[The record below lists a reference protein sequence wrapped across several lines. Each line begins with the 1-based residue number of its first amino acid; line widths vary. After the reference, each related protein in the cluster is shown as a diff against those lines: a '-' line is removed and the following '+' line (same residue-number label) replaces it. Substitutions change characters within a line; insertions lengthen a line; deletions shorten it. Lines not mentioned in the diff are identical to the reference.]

1 MFYFA
6 GTVTHKGLW
15 KSSLMPNTLPRST
28 HRPHWLKTLTWGFC
42 AGVLAGLSMLLVM
55 ALLRLFLGWPAP
67 TELIFDR
74 LFPLLTVEFFISS
87 LVRAGGY
94 TPLKLQGVF
103 GALAGQMIVAGL
115 GGVIYAFYLK
125 RRDRRDSVQTMRT
138 WLLDRRGWLLIIS
151 GVLAATILFVA
162 LLWPTLS
169 TNYRGLP
176 PATAHWVAA
185 LEMLISFSVC
195 GLGIM
200 FFYGLLSRPPHPMT
214 AGETATIMGRSVGR
228 RRFVALG
235 IGAAVA
241 LALGSTLRRLFRMGT
256 FSYDGRQYGGPKV
269 QKITPIRPDDEFYQ
283 VSKNLIDPDI
293 ARDSWRLDIVGQVEN
308 PRVYSFADIAAMPA
322 VKQETTLLCISYG
335 VGSGLCS
342 NAIWKGVPLP
352 TLLAQVKP
360 KPNVTTVLFR
370 AADGYYE
377 TFRFAKAMEPTTLV
391 AYEMNGEP
399 LPQRHGFPLRLIVP
413 GLYGEKNPKW
423 LTRIEL
429 LNEADGRLHRRHGC
443 GFYKEQGWGRQGD
456 AIPTHSRF
464 DAPQVRGDHFEAP
477 FQVGKTVGLRGMAFG
492 GDRGISK
499 VEISGDDGETWNAA
513 EITKPGTKL
522 SWSLWSYQWTP
533 DEEGETRLVVRATD
547 GNGKLQIS
555 EYRDQVPDGATGLH
569 RVRARVEKA

>member
-1 MFYFA
+1 MLSA
-6 GTVTHKGLW
+6 
-15 KSSLMPNTLPRST
+15 SPRST
-28 HRPHWLKTLTWGFC
+28 DRRHWLKTLLWGFF
-42 AGVLAGLSMLLVM
+42 AGVLAGIAMLLTM
-55 ALLRLFLGWPAP
+55 ALLRLFFGWPTP

-74 LFPLLTVEFFISS
+74 AFPLLTVEFFISS

-103 GALAGQMIVAGL
+103 GALAGQLIVAGL
-115 GGVIYAFYLK
+115 GGVLYAFYLR
-125 RRDRRDSVQTMRT
+125 RRDRRNGSHIIGNALFDA
-138 WLLDRRGWLLIIS
+138 RGWRLIIP
-151 GVLAATILFVA
+151 GVLAATILFIA
-162 LLWPTLS
+162 LLWPTLV
-169 TNYRGLP
+169 TNYRGFP
-176 PATAHWVAA
+176 PAAA
-185 LEMLISFSVC
+185 RAIASIEMLISFSVC
-195 GLGIM
+195 GIGIM
-200 FFYGLLSRPPHPMT
+200 FFYGLLTRPLHP
-214 AGETATIMGRSVGR
+214 AGVDEKGIAVGRSVGR

-235 IGAAVA
+235 IGAAFA

-322 VKQETTLLCISYG
+322 VEQETTLLCISYG

-360 KPNVTTVLFR
+360 KPNVTTLLFR

-477 FQVGKTVGLRGMAFG
+477 FQVGKTVELRGMAFG

-499 VEISGDDGETWNAA
+499 VEISGDDGETWDAA

-533 DEEGETRLVVRATD
+533 NEEGETRLVVRATD
-547 GNGKLQIS
+547 GNGQLQIS

>member
-1 MFYFA
+1 MRS
-6 GTVTHKGLW
+6 L
-15 KSSLMPNTLPRST
+15 SSLLSGQ
-28 HRPHWLKTLTWGFC
+28 HWVKTLIWGFF
-42 AGVLAGLSMLLVM
+42 AGVLAGITMLLTM
-55 ALLRLFLGWPAP
+55 ALLRLFLGWPTP

-74 LFPLLTVEFFISS
+74 IFPLLTVEFFIGS

-115 GGVIYAFYLK
+115 GGVIYAFYLRRRG
-125 RRDRRDSVQTMRT
+125 RRDAHTINS
-138 WLLDRRGWLLIIS
+138 LLDARGLPLIIP
-151 GVLAATILFVA
+151 GVLAATILFVV
-162 LLWPTLS
+162 LLWPTLL
-169 TNYRGLP
+169 TNYRGFP
-176 PATAHWVAA
+176 PGIAHVIAS
-185 LEMLISFSVC
+185 LEILISFSVC
-195 GLGIM
+195 GIGIM
-200 FFYGLLSRPPHPMT
+200 FFYGLLSRPPHAAVLDENAT
-214 AGETATIMGRSVGR
+214 AVAARSIGR

-235 IGAAVA
+235 IGATFA
-241 LALGSTLRRLFRMGT
+241 LALGGTLRRLFRMGT
-256 FSYDGRQYGGPKV
+256 FSYDGRQYGGPNV
-269 QKITPIRPDDEFYQ
+269 QKITPIRPTDEFYQ
-283 VSKNLIDPDI
+283 VSKNLIDPDVT
-293 ARDSWRLDIVGQVEN
+293 RDSWRLDIVGQVEN

-322 VKQETTLLCISYG
+322 VEQETTLLCISYG

-342 NAIWKGVPLP
+342 NAIWKGVPLS

-377 TFRFAKAMEPTTLV
+377 TFRFEKAMEPTTLV

-399 LPQRHGFPLRLIVP
+399 LPKRHGFPLRLIVP

-429 LNEADGRLHRRHGC
+429 LDEADGRLHRRHGC

-456 AIPTHSRF
+456 SIPTHSRF

-477 FQVGKTVGLRGMAFG
+477 FQVGKPVEVRGMAFG

-499 VEISGDDGETWNAA
+499 VEVSSDDGETWDDA

-522 SWSLWSYQWTP
+522 SWSLWSYQWMP
-533 DEEGETRLVVRATD
+533 DKEGETTFVVRATD

-569 RVRARVEKA
+569 HVRALVEKA

>member
-1 MFYFA
+1 MR
-6 GTVTHKGLW
+6 
-15 KSSLMPNTLPRST
+15 SSLSFSLGQHSI
-28 HRPHWLKTLTWGFC
+28 KTLIWGFF
-42 AGVLAGLSMLLVM
+42 AGVLAGIAMLLTM
-55 ALLRLFLGWPAP
+55 ALLRLFLGWPTP

-74 LFPLLTVEFFISS
+74 IFPLLTVEFFIGS

-103 GALAGQMIVAGL
+103 GALAGQVIVAGL
-115 GGVIYAFYLK
+115 GGVIYAFYLE
-125 RRDRRDSVQTMRT
+125 RRDRRASGQPISSS
-138 WLLDRRGWLLIIS
+138 LLDARGWPLIIP
-151 GVLAATILFVA
+151 GVLIATVLFVG

-176 PATAHWVAA
+176 PGITHVIASF
-185 LEMLISFSVC
+185 EMLISFSLC
-195 GLGIM
+195 GVGIM
-200 FFYGLLSRPPHPMT
+200 FFHGLLSRQPH
-214 AGETATIMGRSVGR
+214 AADVDEKAIAFGRSVGR
-228 RRFVALG
+228 RRFVAIG
-235 IGAAVA
+235 IGAALA

-283 VSKNLIDPDI
+283 VSKNLVDPDV
-293 ARDSWRLDIVGQVEN
+293 ARESWRLDIVGQVEN

-322 VKQETTLLCISYG
+322 VEQETTLLCISYG

-360 KPNVTTVLFR
+360 TPNVTTVLFR

-377 TFRFAKAMEPTTLV
+377 TFRFEKAMEETTLV

-399 LPQRHGFPLRLIVP
+399 LPRRHGFPLRLIVP

-429 LNEADGRLHRRHGC
+429 LDEADARLHRRHGC

-456 AIPTHSRF
+456 SVPTHSRF

-477 FQVGKTVGLRGMAFG
+477 FQTGKAVELRGMAFG

-499 VEISGDDGETWNAA
+499 VEVSSDDGETWGDA
-513 EITKPGTKL
+513 EITKPGSKL
-522 SWSLWSYQWTP
+522 SWSLWSYEWVP
-533 DEEGETRLVVRATD
+533 DEEGETMLVVRATD
-547 GNGKLQIS
+547 GNGNLQIS

-569 RVRARVEKA
+569 HVRAFVQKA

>member
-1 MFYFA
+1 
-6 GTVTHKGLW
+6 
-15 KSSLMPNTLPRST
+15 
-28 HRPHWLKTLTWGFC
+28 
-42 AGVLAGLSMLLVM
+42 MLLMM
-55 ALLRLFLGWPAP
+55 ALLRLFLGWPTP

-74 LFPLLTVEFFISS
+74 IFPLLTVEFFIGS

-103 GALAGQMIVAGL
+103 GALAGQVIVAGL
-115 GGVIYAFYLK
+115 GGVLYAFYLR
-125 RRDRRDSVQTMRT
+125 RRDRHGSARSAGSSFFDA
-138 WLLDRRGWLLIIS
+138 RGWPLIIP
-151 GVLAATILFVA
+151 GVLVATILFVV
-162 LLWPTLS
+162 LLWPTLF

-176 PATAHWVAA
+176 PATAHWIAA

-195 GLGIM
+195 GIGIM
-200 FFYGLLSRPPHPMT
+200 VFYGLLSRPPQPVIED
-214 AGETATIMGRSVGR
+214 ETATAVGQSVGR

-235 IGAAVA
+235 IGAALA
-241 LALGSTLRRLFRMGT
+241 LALGNTLRRLFRMGT

-283 VSKNLIDPDI
+283 VSKNLVDPDV

-322 VKQETTLLCISYG
+322 VEQETTLLCISYG

-360 KPNVTTVLFR
+360 RPNVTTVLFR

-399 LPQRHGFPLRLIVP
+399 LPRRHGFPLRLIVP

-429 LNEADGRLHRRHGC
+429 LDEADGRLHRRHGC

-477 FQVGKTVGLRGMAFG
+477 FQAGKPVELRGMAFG

-499 VEISGDDGETWNAA
+499 VEISSDDGETWDDA

-533 DEEGETRLVVRATD
+533 NEEGETKLVVRATD
-547 GNGKLQIS
+547 GDGKLQIS

-569 RVRARVEKA
+569 RVRAIVKKT

>member
-1 MFYFA
+1 
-6 GTVTHKGLW
+6 
-15 KSSLMPNTLPRST
+15 MPNSSPGSADR
-28 HRPHWLKTLTWGFC
+28 RHWLRTLIWGFI
-42 AGVLAGLSMLLVM
+42 AGALAGLAMLLTM
-55 ALLRLFLGWPAP
+55 ALLRLFLGWPTP

-74 LFPLLTVEFFISS
+74 IFPLLTVEFFIGS

-103 GALAGQMIVAGL
+103 GALAGQVIVAGL
-115 GGVIYAFYLK
+115 GGVLYAFYLR
-125 RRDRRDSVQTMRT
+125 RRDRHGSARSAGSSLFDA
-138 WLLDRRGWLLIIS
+138 RGWPLIIP
-151 GVLAATILFVA
+151 GVLVATILFVV
-162 LLWPTLS
+162 LLWPTLF

-176 PATAHWVAA
+176 PATAHWIAA

-195 GLGIM
+195 GIGIM
-200 FFYGLLSRPPHPMT
+200 VFYGLLSRPPQPVIED
-214 AGETATIMGRSVGR
+214 ETVTTVGQMVGR

-256 FSYDGRQYGGPKV
+256 FSYDGRQYGGPRV

-283 VSKNLIDPDI
+283 VSKNLVDPDV

-322 VKQETTLLCISYG
+322 VEQESTLLCISYG

-352 TLLAQVKP
+352 TLLGQVKP

-377 TFRFAKAMEPTTLV
+377 TFRFEKAMEPTTLV

-399 LPQRHGFPLRLIVP
+399 LPRRHGFPLRLIVP

-429 LNEADGRLHRRHGC
+429 LDEADGRLHRRHGC

-477 FQVGKTVGLRGMAFG
+477 FQVGKTVELRGMAFG

-499 VEISGDDGETWNAA
+499 VEISSDDGKTWDDA

-533 DEEGETRLVVRATD
+533 NEEGETKLVVRATD
-547 GNGKLQIS
+547 GEGKLQIS

>member
-1 MFYFA
+1 
-6 GTVTHKGLW
+6 
-15 KSSLMPNTLPRST
+15 MPKTLPRST
-28 HRPHWLKTLTWGFC
+28 DQPHWFKTLTWGFC
-42 AGVLAGLSMLLVM
+42 AGVLAGVSMLLMM
-55 ALLRLFLGWPAP
+55 ALLRLFLGWPTP

-103 GALAGQMIVAGL
+103 GALAGQVVVAGL
-115 GGVIYAFYLK
+115 GGVIYAFYLQ
-125 RRDRRDSVQTMRT
+125 RRDRRDVAQTT
-138 WLLDRRGWLLIIS
+138 GTSLLDRRGWPLIIS

-169 TNYRGLP
+169 TNYRGFP
-176 PATAHWVAA
+176 PGIAHLIAT

-195 GLGIM
+195 GIGIM
-200 FFYGLLSRPPHPMT
+200 FFYGLLSRPPHAMT
-214 AGETATIMGRSVGR
+214 AGETATLVGQSVGR

-235 IGAAVA
+235 IGAAVV
-241 LALGSTLRRLFRMGT
+241 LALGSTLRRLFQMGT

-283 VSKNLIDPDI
+283 VSKNLVDPDV

-322 VKQETTLLCISYG
+322 VEQESTLLCISYG

-377 TFRFAKAMEPTTLV
+377 TFRFGKAMEPTTLV

-399 LPQRHGFPLRLIVP
+399 LPKRHGFPLRLIVP

-464 DAPQVRGDHFEAP
+464 DAPQVRGDHFETP
-477 FQVGKTVGLRGMAFG
+477 FQVGKTVELRGMAFG

-499 VEISGDDGETWNAA
+499 VEISDDDGETWDDA
-513 EITKPGTKL
+513 EIAKPGTKL

-533 DEEGETRLVVRATD
+533 DEKGETGMVVRATD
-547 GNGKLQIS
+547 GEGKLQIS

-569 RVRARVEKA
+569 RVRARVENA

>member
-1 MFYFA
+1 MRS
-6 GTVTHKGLW
+6 L
-15 KSSLMPNTLPRST
+15 SSLLSGQ
-28 HRPHWLKTLTWGFC
+28 HWVKTLIWGFF
-42 AGVLAGLSMLLVM
+42 AGVLAGITMLLTM
-55 ALLRLFLGWPAP
+55 ALLRLFLGWPTP

-74 LFPLLTVEFFISS
+74 IFPLLTVEFFIGS

-115 GGVIYAFYLK
+115 GGVIYAFYLRRRG
-125 RRDRRDSVQTMRT
+125 RRDAHTINS
-138 WLLDRRGWLLIIS
+138 LLDARGLPLIIP
-151 GVLAATILFVA
+151 GVLAATILFVV
-162 LLWPTLS
+162 LLWPTLL
-169 TNYRGLP
+169 TNYRGFP
-176 PATAHWVAA
+176 PGIAHVIAS
-185 LEMLISFSVC
+185 LEILISFSVC
-195 GLGIM
+195 GIGIM
-200 FFYGLLSRPPHPMT
+200 FFYGLLSRPPHAAVLDENAT
-214 AGETATIMGRSVGR
+214 AVAARSIGR

-235 IGAAVA
+235 IGATFA
-241 LALGSTLRRLFRMGT
+241 LALGGTLRRLFRMGT
-256 FSYDGRQYGGPKV
+256 FSYDGRQYGGPNV
-269 QKITPIRPDDEFYQ
+269 QKITPIRPNDEFYQ
-283 VSKNLIDPDI
+283 VSKNLIDPDVT
-293 ARDSWRLDIVGQVEN
+293 RVSWRLDIVGQVEN
-308 PRVYSFADIAAMPA
+308 PRVYFFADIAAMPA
-322 VKQETTLLCISYG
+322 VEQETTLLCISYG

-342 NAIWKGVPLP
+342 NAIWKGVPLS

-377 TFRFAKAMEPTTLV
+377 TFRFEKAMEPTTLV

-399 LPQRHGFPLRLIVP
+399 LPKRHGFPLRLIVP

-429 LNEADGRLHRRHGC
+429 LDEADGRLHRRHGC

-456 AIPTHSRF
+456 SIPTHSRF

-477 FQVGKTVGLRGMAFG
+477 FQVGKPVEVRGMAFG

-499 VEISGDDGETWNAA
+499 VEVSSDDGETWDDA

-522 SWSLWSYQWTP
+522 SWSLWSYQWMP
-533 DEEGETRLVVRATD
+533 DKEGETTFVVRATD

-569 RVRARVEKA
+569 HVRALVEKA

>member
-1 MFYFA
+1 MLNA
-6 GTVTHKGLW
+6 LT
-15 KSSLMPNTLPRST
+15 RSAD
-28 HRPHWLKTLTWGFC
+28 RRHWLKTLIWGFF
-42 AGVLAGLSMLLVM
+42 AGVLAGIAMLLTM
-55 ALLRLFLGWPAP
+55 ALLRLFFGWPTP

-74 LFPLLTVEFFISS
+74 VFPMLTVEFFIGS

-103 GALAGQMIVAGL
+103 GALAGQLFVAGL
-115 GGVIYAFYLK
+115 GGVLYAFYLR
-125 RRDRRDSVQTMRT
+125 RRDRRNGSRAIGNALFDP
-138 WLLDRRGWLLIIS
+138 RGWLLIIP
-151 GVLAATILFVA
+151 GVLAATILFIA
-162 LLWPTLS
+162 LLWPTLV
-169 TNYRGLP
+169 TNYRGFP
-176 PATAHWVAA
+176 PGPAHVIASI
-185 LEMLISFSVC
+185 EMLISFSVC
-195 GLGIM
+195 GIGIM
-200 FFYGLLSRPPHPMT
+200 FFYGLLTKPLPP
-214 AGETATIMGRSVGR
+214 AGVDEKRIAVGRSVGR

-235 IGAAVA
+235 IGAALA

-256 FSYDGRQYGGPKV
+256 FSYDGRQYRGPKV

-308 PRVYSFADIAAMPA
+308 PRVYSFADIAALPA
-322 VKQETTLLCISYG
+322 VEQETTLLCISYG

-377 TFRFAKAMEPTTLV
+377 TFRFPKAMEPTTLV

-429 LNEADGRLHRRHGC
+429 LNAADGRLHRRHGC

-477 FQVGKTVGLRGMAFG
+477 FQVGKTVELRGMAFG

-499 VEISGDDGETWNAA
+499 VEISSDDAKTWVDV
-513 EITKPGTKL
+513 EISKPGTKL

-533 DEEGETRLVVRATD
+533 DKEGETRLVVRATD
-547 GNGKLQIS
+547 GNGQLQIT

>member
-1 MFYFA
+1 MLNA
-6 GTVTHKGLW
+6 LT
-15 KSSLMPNTLPRST
+15 RSAD
-28 HRPHWLKTLTWGFC
+28 RRHWLKTLIWGFF
-42 AGVLAGLSMLLVM
+42 AGVLAGIAMLLTM
-55 ALLRLFLGWPAP
+55 ALLRLFFGWPTP

-74 LFPLLTVEFFISS
+74 IFPMLTVEFFIGS

-103 GALAGQMIVAGL
+103 GALAGQLIVAGL
-115 GGVIYAFYLK
+115 GGVLYAFYLR
-125 RRDRRDSVQTMRT
+125 RRDRRNGSRITGNALFDA
-138 WLLDRRGWLLIIS
+138 RGWLLIIP
-151 GVLAATILFVA
+151 GVLAATIVFIA
-162 LLWPTLS
+162 LLWPTLV
-169 TNYRGLP
+169 TNYRGFP
-176 PATAHWVAA
+176 PGAAHVIASI
-185 LEMLISFSVC
+185 EMLISFSVC
-195 GLGIM
+195 GIGIM
-200 FFYGLLSRPPHPMT
+200 FFYGLLTRPLHP
-214 AGETATIMGRSVGR
+214 AGVDEKEIAFGRSVGR

-235 IGAAVA
+235 IGAALA

-256 FSYDGRQYGGPKV
+256 FSYDGRQYRGPKV

-293 ARDSWRLDIVGQVEN
+293 ARDSWRLDIIGQVEK
-308 PRVYSFADIAAMPA
+308 PRVYSFADIAALPA
-322 VKQETTLLCISYG
+322 IEQETTLLCISYG

-352 TLLAQVKP
+352 TLLEQVKP

-391 AYEMNGEP
+391 AYEMNAEP

-429 LNEADGRLHRRHGC
+429 LDEADGRLHRRHGC

-477 FQVGKTVGLRGMAFG
+477 FQVGKTVELRGMAFG

-499 VEISGDDGETWNAA
+499 VEISSDDGETWDDA
-513 EITKPGTKL
+513 EIIKPGTKL

-547 GNGKLQIS
+547 GNGQLQIS

>member
-1 MFYFA
+1 MR
-6 GTVTHKGLW
+6 
-15 KSSLMPNTLPRST
+15 SSLSFSLGQ
-28 HRPHWLKTLTWGFC
+28 HWIKTLIWGFF
-42 AGVLAGLSMLLVM
+42 AGVLAGIAMLLTM
-55 ALLRLFLGWPAP
+55 ALLRLFLGWPTP

-74 LFPLLTVEFFISS
+74 IFPLLTVEFFIGS

-94 TPLKLQGVF
+94 TALKLQGVF
-103 GALAGQMIVAGL
+103 GALAGQVIVAGL
-115 GGVIYAFYLK
+115 GGVIYAFYLR
-125 RRDRRDSVQTMRT
+125 RRDRRDGGRAISSS
-138 WLLDRRGWLLIIS
+138 LLDARGWPLIIP
-151 GVLAATILFVA
+151 GVLIATLLFVG

-176 PATAHWVAA
+176 PGIAHVIASF
-185 LEMLISFSVC
+185 EMLISFSLC
-195 GLGIM
+195 GVGIM
-200 FFYGLLSRPPHPMT
+200 FFHGLLSRQPH
-214 AGETATIMGRSVGR
+214 AADVDEKAIAFGRSVGR
-228 RRFVALG
+228 RRFVAIG
-235 IGAAVA
+235 IGAALA

-283 VSKNLIDPDI
+283 VSKNLVDPDV
-293 ARDSWRLDIVGQVEN
+293 ARESWRLDIVGQVEN

-322 VKQETTLLCISYG
+322 VEQETTLLCISYG

-377 TFRFAKAMEPTTLV
+377 TFRFEKAMEETTLV

-399 LPQRHGFPLRLIVP
+399 LPRRHGFPLRLIVP

-429 LNEADGRLHRRHGC
+429 LDEADGRLHRRHGC

-456 AIPTHSRF
+456 SVPTHSRF

-477 FQVGKTVGLRGMAFG
+477 FETGKAVELRGMAFG

-499 VEISGDDGETWNAA
+499 VEVSSDNGETWDDA

-522 SWSLWSYQWTP
+522 SWSLWSYQWVP
-533 DEEGETRLVVRATD
+533 DEEGENMLVVRATD
-547 GNGKLQIS
+547 GNGNLQIS

-569 RVRARVEKA
+569 HVRAFVQKA

>member
-1 MFYFA
+1 MPNSSPGSTDRRHWLRTFILGFIA
-6 GTVTHKGLW
+6 GT
-15 KSSLMPNTLPRST
+15 
-28 HRPHWLKTLTWGFC
+28 
-42 AGVLAGLSMLLVM
+42 LAGLAMLLMM
-55 ALLRLFLGWPAP
+55 ALLRLFLGWPTP

-74 LFPLLTVEFFISS
+74 LFPLLTVEFFIGS

-103 GALAGQMIVAGL
+103 AALAGQVIVAGL

-125 RRDRRDSVQTMRT
+125 RRDRRDVAQTT
-138 WLLDRRGWLLIIS
+138 GTSLLDGRGWSLIIP
-151 GVLAATILFVA
+151 GVLAATILFVV
-162 LLWPTLS
+162 LLWPTLF

-176 PATAHWVAA
+176 PATAHLVAS

-195 GLGIM
+195 GFGIM
-200 FFYGLLSRPPHPMT
+200 LFYGLLSGPSHAEVADKT
-214 AGETATIMGRSVGR
+214 APAVPVSAGR

-269 QKITPIRPDDEFYQ
+269 RKITPIRPDDEFYQ

-293 ARDSWRLDIVGQVEN
+293 TRNSWRLDIVGQVEN

-322 VKQETTLLCISYG
+322 VEQETTLLCISYG

-377 TFRFAKAMEPTTLV
+377 TFRFAKAIEPTTLV

-399 LPQRHGFPLRLIVP
+399 LPRRHGFPLRLIVP

-429 LNEADGRLHRRHGC
+429 LDEADGRLHRRHGC

-464 DAPQVRGDHFEAP
+464 DAPQVRGDHFEAL
-477 FQVGKTVGLRGMAFG
+477 FQVGKTVELRGMAFG

-499 VEISGDDGETWNAA
+499 VEISSDDGETWDDA

-533 DEEGETRLVVRATD
+533 DEEGETELVVRATD
-547 GNGKLQIS
+547 GDGKLQIS

-569 RVRARVEKA
+569 RVRAIVEKA

>member
-1 MFYFA
+1 
-6 GTVTHKGLW
+6 
-15 KSSLMPNTLPRST
+15 MPNSSPRST
-28 HRPHWLKTLTWGFC
+28 DRRHWLRTLTCGFI
-42 AGVLAGLSMLLVM
+42 AGVLAGLAMLLMM
-55 ALLRLFLGWPAP
+55 ALLRLFLGWPTP

-74 LFPLLTVEFFISS
+74 IFPLLTVEFFIGS

-103 GALAGQMIVAGL
+103 GALAGQVIVAGL

-125 RRDRRDSVQTMRT
+125 RRDRRDVVQTT
-138 WLLDRRGWLLIIS
+138 GTSLFDRRGWSLIIPS
-151 GVLAATILFVA
+151 VLAATILFVV
-162 LLWPTLS
+162 LLWPTLF

-176 PATAHWVAA
+176 PATAHWVAS

-195 GLGIM
+195 GIGIM
-200 FFYGLLSRPPHPMT
+200 FFYGLLSRSPHT
-214 AGETATIMGRSVGR
+214 AVAGKTATAVSVSVGR

-308 PRVYSFADIAAMPA
+308 PRVYSFADIAVMPA
-322 VKQETTLLCISYG
+322 VEQESTLLCISYG

-429 LNEADGRLHRRHGC
+429 LDEADGRLHRRHGC
-443 GFYKEQGWGRQGD
+443 GFYKEQGWGREGD
-456 AIPTHSRF
+456 VIPTHSRF

-477 FQVGKTVGLRGMAFG
+477 FQVGKTVELRGMAFG

-499 VEISGDDGETWNAA
+499 VEISSDDGETWDDA

-522 SWSLWSYQWTP
+522 SWSLWTYQWTP
-533 DEEGETRLVVRATD
+533 DEGGETGLVVRATD
-547 GNGKLQIS
+547 GNGQLQIS

-569 RVRARVEKA
+569 RVRAVVAKA

>member
-1 MFYFA
+1 MLNA
-6 GTVTHKGLW
+6 
-15 KSSLMPNTLPRST
+15 SPRST
-28 HRPHWLKTLTWGFC
+28 EHRHWLKTLIWGFF
-42 AGVLAGLSMLLVM
+42 AGVLAGIAMLLTM
-55 ALLRLFLGWPAP
+55 ALLRLFLGWPTP

-74 LFPLLTVEFFISS
+74 IFPLLTVEFFIGS

-103 GALAGQMIVAGL
+103 GALAGQLIVAGL
-115 GGVIYAFYLK
+115 GGVLYAFYLR
-125 RRDRRDSVQTMRT
+125 RRDRRNGSRITGNALFDA
-138 WLLDRRGWLLIIS
+138 RGWPLIIT
-151 GVLAATILFVA
+151 GVLAATILFIA
-162 LLWPTLS
+162 LLWPTLV
-169 TNYRGLP
+169 TNYRGFP
-176 PATAHWVAA
+176 PGIAHLIAS
-185 LEMLISFSVC
+185 LEMLISFSIC

-200 FFYGLLSRPPHPMT
+200 FFYGLLSKPPHV
-214 AGETATIMGRSVGR
+214 AGETTTMVRRSVGR

-241 LALGSTLRRLFRMGT
+241 LALGSTLRRLFRIGT

-283 VSKNLIDPDI
+283 VSKNVVDPDI
-293 ARDSWRLDIVGQVEN
+293 ARDSWRLDIVGKVET

-322 VKQETTLLCISYG
+322 VEQETTLLCISYG

-399 LPQRHGFPLRLIVP
+399 LPRRHGYPLRLIVP

-429 LNEADGRLHRRHGC
+429 LDEADGRLHRRHGC

-477 FQVGKTVGLRGMAFG
+477 FQVGKTAELRGMAFG

-499 VEISGDDGETWNAA
+499 VEISSDDGETWDDA
-513 EITKPGTKL
+513 EITKPGTRL

-533 DEEGETRLVVRATD
+533 DEEGETGLIVRATD
-547 GNGKLQIS
+547 GNGQLQIS

-569 RVRARVEKA
+569 RVRAIVEKA

>member
-1 MFYFA
+1 MLNA
-6 GTVTHKGLW
+6 LT
-15 KSSLMPNTLPRST
+15 RSAD
-28 HRPHWLKTLTWGFC
+28 RRHWLKTLIWGFF
-42 AGVLAGLSMLLVM
+42 AGVLAGIAMLLTM
-55 ALLRLFLGWPAP
+55 ALLRLFFGWPTP

-74 LFPLLTVEFFISS
+74 VFPMLTVEFFIGS

-103 GALAGQMIVAGL
+103 GALAGQLIVAGL
-115 GGVIYAFYLK
+115 GGVLYAFYLR
-125 RRDRRDSVQTMRT
+125 RRDRRDGSRITGNA
-138 WLLDRRGWLLIIS
+138 LFDPRGWLLIIP
-151 GVLAATILFVA
+151 GVLAATILFIA
-162 LLWPTLS
+162 LLWPTLV
-169 TNYRGLP
+169 TNYRGFP
-176 PATAHWVAA
+176 PGPAHVIASI
-185 LEMLISFSVC
+185 EMLISFSVC
-195 GLGIM
+195 GIGIM
-200 FFYGLLSRPPHPMT
+200 FFYGLLTRPLHP
-214 AGETATIMGRSVGR
+214 AGVDGKEIAFGRSVGR
-228 RRFVALG
+228 RRFVVLG
-235 IGAAVA
+235 IGAALA

-256 FSYDGRQYGGPKV
+256 FSYDGRQYRGPKV
-269 QKITPIRPDDEFYQ
+269 QKITPILPDDEFYQ

-293 ARDSWRLDIVGQVEN
+293 ARDSWRLDIVGQVEK
-308 PRVYSFADIAAMPA
+308 PHVYSFADIAALPA
-322 VKQETTLLCISYG
+322 VEQETTLLCISYG

-360 KPNVTTVLFR
+360 KANVTTVLFR

-399 LPQRHGFPLRLIVP
+399 LPRRHGFPLRLIVP

-429 LNEADGRLHRRHGC
+429 LDEADGRLHRRHGC

-456 AIPTHSRF
+456 SIPTHSRF

-477 FQVGKTVGLRGMAFG
+477 FQVGKTVELRGMAFG

-499 VEISGDDGETWNAA
+499 VEISSDDGKTWVDA
-513 EITKPGTKL
+513 EISKPGTKL

-533 DEEGETRLVVRATD
+533 AEEGETRLIVRATD
-547 GNGKLQIS
+547 GNGQLQIS